1 MHLGNGAV
9 TPACAAITFAAASA
23 GLGLGIMSA
32 RAAGFDRRRVATAGL
47 LGAAVF
53 AAQMINVP
61 VLPFA
66 SAHLVG
72 GVLLAWIVGPGL
84 GALVM
89 AGVLVAQATLL
100 GDGGTMALGA
110 NIINM
115 ALLPA
120 LLVALVQPRLAN
132 VGKAMRFATAGA
144 VAGLAVF
151 LAAAL
156 IVGEVALF
164 RSGAEL
170 SNLSAF
176 TTQMLGTH
184 ALIAVGEG
192 LATAGLLGLL
202 AGGTVSLGAPA
213 RFGMARLAGIAAAA
227 ALLLA
232 LSPLSSVTPDGYE
245 ASLQRSGMTQ
255 NIVAILPE

>member
-1 MHLGNGAV
+1 MHLGNEAI
-9 TPACAAITFAAASA
+9 TPACAAITFAAASV
-23 GLGLGIMSA
+23 GLGMAVISA
-32 RAAGFDRRRVATAGL
+32 RAAGLDRRRMATAGL

-72 GVLLAWIVGPGL
+72 GVLLAWVIGPGL
-84 GALVM
+84 GTLVM
-89 AGVLVAQATLL
+89 ALILATQAMM
-100 GDGGTMALGA
+100 GDGGMMALGA
-110 NIINM
+110 NVINM

-120 LLVALVQPRLAN
+120 ALVSVVQPRLAAARAA
-132 VGKAMRFATAGA
+132 VQYLGAGA

-156 IVGEVALF
+156 IVGQVALF

-170 SNLSAF
+170 AHLSTFAS
-176 TTQMLGTH
+176 QMLGTH
-184 ALIAVGEG
+184 ALIALGEG
-192 LATAGLLGLL
+192 LVTAGILGLL
-202 AGGTVSLGAPA
+202 ATGAVPSRATSSTLGV
-213 RFGMARLAGIAAAA
+213 ARLAGIGIAA

-232 LSPLSSVTPDGYE
+232 LSPLSSSIDDGYE
-245 ASLQRSGMTQ
+245 AAMDRSGMAQ
-255 NIVAILPE
+255 AIESSIAE